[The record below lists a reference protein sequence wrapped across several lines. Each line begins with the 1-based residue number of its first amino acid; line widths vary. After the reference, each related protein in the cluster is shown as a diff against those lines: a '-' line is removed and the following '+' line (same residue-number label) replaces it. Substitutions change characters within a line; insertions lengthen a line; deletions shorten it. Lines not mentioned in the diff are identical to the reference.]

1 MIGSVVK
8 SVKGRDEGK
17 YYILRDIINDYFVY
31 VCDGEKKTYSKPKR
45 KNRKHIII
53 VDCEKLIL
61 SDELCEN
68 DPKGNETHI
77 NDKIKKHL
85 KCHVKE
91 V

>member
-1 MIGSVVK
+1 MIGTVVK

-17 YYILRDIINDYFVY
+17 YYIIKDILNEYFIH
-31 VCDGEKKTYSKPKR
+31 VCDGDKKTFKCPKR

-53 VDCEKLIL
+53 VDCERLIL
-61 SDELCEN
+61 SNDLCDSSFEN
-68 DPKGNETHI
+68 EALI